1 MRALHTGAAQ
11 LFALSNDQPNRDTN
25 EQIDLSSPSGQTSTK
40 LHPSAAHNSFLK
52 RIAGKN
58 HSINSGLRHREPRL
72 TTNETAGLSP
82 SPTKQVVEARGVK
95 VLEKEKQRIRKG
107 YVVKSQDCSHGN
119 ESLPV
124 ELSEISCSSAGG
136 CRYMKSCFAIGSTF
150 LTVLSI
156 LDLEIIILFLL
167 CASFPSACNHFLLLL
182 PDHIHQDPQ

>member
-1 MRALHTGAAQ
+1 MRALHTGADQ

-52 RIAGKN
+52 RIAGTN

-95 VLEKEKQRIRKG
+95 VLEKEKQRKRKG

-119 ESLPV
+119 ESLPA
-124 ELSEISCSSAGG
+124 ELSKISCLSAA
-136 CRYMKSCFAIGSTF
+136 SIGWR
-150 LTVLSI
+150 LSI
-156 LDLEIIILFLL
+156 Y
-167 CASFPSACNHFLLLL
+167 
-182 PDHIHQDPQ
+182 